1 MKAFKTYLETQLNIY
16 EVNLKG
22 ILKEIENIPDPPEIN
37 ITLYGTKEEIKKA
50 YKKDLQPNIFK
61 RIIGPSMLDLQIY
74 TRNRE
79 ILRLRKQKC
88 SLERTISQVKNAIDS
103 IKENH
108 ITKEIW
114 PNEEIYILL
123 LEYASTRN
131 INPKELLDFFVELCK
146 YSKENDK
153 VEDKIKKN
161 IARFFDEE
169 GKILKDTKLSAL
181 TLLLDKLFMCIL
193 SSQEDEK
200 YSLVINQLI
209 VQLKVEKDRVTKLET
224 KPELELKR
232 RALIELQDYINGTI
246 IIKILDIE
254 NFKLLLETAGISQIN
269 QNRLIEQMTE
279 RIEEER
285 KEEQRKQEI
294 QVVERYL
301 EEKDIELLRKADQKA
316 NSSIGPISDL
326 IKRAIKDVISMCKY
340 LSYTDQIG
348 DIHESLEIL
357 EDRIRVVKNILAN
370 LELDEQTSNTLF
382 YLTDNEGI
390 PVLLRN
396 LEVYEVTEYMYI
408 YNLLY
413 KAANKNQGKRFA
425 SKDNIDFYYLRANQ
439 LRLVYADTNNCRIIV
454 GIDGY
459 NSINT
464 IKKSISKEV
473 ITKINEISNRSSN
486 KTYREIHATYENVIL
501 DSLNIKDQSYTLSLK
516 RKED

>member
-1 MKAFKTYLETQLNIY
+1 MK
-16 EVNLKG
+16 
-22 ILKEIENIPDPPEIN
+22 
-37 ITLYGTKEEIKKA
+37 
-50 YKKDLQPNIFK
+50 
-61 RIIGPSMLDLQIY
+61 S
-74 TRNRE
+74 
-79 ILRLRKQKC
+79 
-88 SLERTISQVKNAIDS
+88 
-103 IKENH
+103 
-108 ITKEIW
+108 
-114 PNEEIYILL
+114 
-123 LEYASTRN
+123 
-131 INPKELLDFFVELCK
+131 
-146 YSKENDK
+146 
-153 VEDKIKKN
+153 
-161 IARFFDEE
+161 
-169 GKILKDTKLSAL
+169 
-181 TLLLDKLFMCIL
+181 
-193 SSQEDEK
+193 
-200 YSLVINQLI
+200 
-209 VQLKVEKDRVTKLET
+209 
-224 KPELELKR
+224 
-232 RALIELQDYINGTI
+232 
-246 IIKILDIE
+246 
-254 NFKLLLETAGISQIN
+254 AGI
-269 QNRLIEQMTE
+269 
-279 RIEEER
+279 
-285 KEEQRKQEI
+285 
-294 QVVERYL
+294 VAL

-459 NSINT
+459 NTINT

-486 KTYREIHATYENVIL
+486 KTCREIHATYENVIL